1 MFLPETIV
9 GIEELQS
16 RIPEKLQ
23 HWCEF
28 GLITD
33 LKFYH
38 DIDDLGQD
46 IRCIKLVLS
55 DSDNQYRIGLY
66 LQNVSGEIRFN
77 AYNGFGN
84 GFDIEDNFGKGWEKS
99 TRYHLYSFEMD
110 ADPDIYCEKI
120 TVELL

>member
-1 MFLPETIV
+1 MFLPKTIV

-23 HWCEF
+23 YWHEF
-28 GLITD
+28 GLIND
-33 LKFYH
+33 LRFYH

-55 DSDNQYRIGLY
+55 DCDDQYHIGLC

-77 AYNGFGN
+77 AYNGFGS
-84 GFDIEDNFGKGWEKS
+84 GFDIEDNIGKGWEKS
-99 TRYHLYSFEMD
+99 KRYHLYSYEMD
-110 ADPDIYCEKI
+110 GDPEIYCEKI

>member
-23 HWCEF
+23 HWYEF

-33 LKFYH
+33 LKFYY

-55 DSDNQYRIGLY
+55 DSDHQYRIGLC

-77 AYNGFGN
+77 AYKGFGN
-84 GFDIEDNFGKGWEKS
+84 GFDIEDNIGKGWEN
-99 TRYHLYSFEMD
+99 
-110 ADPDIYCEKI
+110 
-120 TVELL
+120 